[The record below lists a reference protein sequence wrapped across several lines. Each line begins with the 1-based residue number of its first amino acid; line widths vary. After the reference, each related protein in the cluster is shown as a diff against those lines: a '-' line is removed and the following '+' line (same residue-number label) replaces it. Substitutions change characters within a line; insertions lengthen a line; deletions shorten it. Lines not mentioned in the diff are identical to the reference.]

1 MKLRNSEV
9 EEELCGSI
17 RARGPKQT
25 QGEARQN
32 SEMVCVLL
40 MTKMSEAENRA
51 GI

>member
-9 EEELCGSI
+9 EEELCKSV
-17 RARGPKQT
+17 RARGLKQT
-25 QGEARQN
+25 QGEARRN

-40 MTKMSEAENRA
+40 MMKMSEVENRA